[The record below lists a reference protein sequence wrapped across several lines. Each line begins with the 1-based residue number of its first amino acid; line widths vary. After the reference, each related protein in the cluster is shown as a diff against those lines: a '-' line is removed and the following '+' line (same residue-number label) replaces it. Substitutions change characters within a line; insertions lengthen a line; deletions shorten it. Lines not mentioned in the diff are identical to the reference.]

1 MIRRIIEDVDN
12 SYGNDFF
19 EQICLQL
26 NDVVKADYTFVAHFD
41 IQKFTANTIMV
52 VAHGEVVENF
62 EYSLADTPCADLL
75 DNQVCTYDKQVAD
88 LFPNDY
94 LLKEMGIEGYIG
106 AALKNS
112 KDQVFGL
119 VTALYEKDIAN
130 PLLTQTLLRV
140 FSGRIASELER
151 FEYERSLELLNQQ
164 LEDKV
169 AERTEQLTNALK
181 EMELMQSHLV
191 ESEKMAAL
199 GGLVAGVAH
208 EVNTPLGV
216 AITAQSHLSQKC
228 KELKLKFDTDSLKR
242 SDMYRFIEI
251 GDSTL
256 SLLEKNL
263 RRAETLIS
271 NFKQVSADQN
281 AFQTECINLKQYYC
295 KILSSLSPLTTK
307 ENVTVE
313 LEADD
318 DLMTETLPG
327 AHAQILTNL
336 INNSIRHGFAHIGGD
351 NKRIRI
357 EIGYE
362 NGLYSVTYCDNGVGI
377 HSAHV
382 DKIFEPFFTTNRQ
395 QGATGLGLSICYNL
409 VSVTLEGH
417 LTLEPVNKGCC
428 FRYTFPE
435 RGDKLLS

>member
-1 MIRRIIEDVDN
+1 MIRRIIEGVDN

-19 EQICLQL
+19 ERICLQL
-26 NDVVKADYTFVAHFD
+26 NEVVKADYTFVAHFD
-41 IQKFTANTIMV
+41 IANFTAKTMMV
-52 VAHGEVVENF
+52 VAHGRVVDNF

-88 LFPNDY
+88 LFPKDY

-119 VTALYEKDIAN
+119 VTALYESDIGN
-130 PLLTQTLLRV
+130 PQLTQTMLRV

-169 AERTEQLTNALK
+169 AERTEQLSGALK

-216 AITAQSHLSQKC
+216 AITAQSHLSQKS
-228 KELKLKFDTDSLKR
+228 KELKLKFETDSLKR
-242 SDMYRFIEI
+242 SDMYHFMEI
-251 GDSTL
+251 SESSL

-281 AFQTECINLKQYYC
+281 AYQTERINLKQYYS
-295 KILSSLSPLTTK
+295 KVLSSISPLTSK
-307 ENVTVE
+307 EEITVT
-313 LEADD
+313 LTADD
-318 DLMTETLPG
+318 ELTTETLPG

-336 INNSIRHGFAHIGGD
+336 VNNSIKHGFANIGGK
-351 NKRIRI
+351 NKHITI
-357 EIGYE
+357 DITLAQEQF
-362 NGLYSVTYCDNGVGI
+362 SVRYCDNGKGI
-377 HSAHV
+377 PATYG
-382 DKIFEPFFTTNRQ
+382 DKIFDPFFTTNRQ

-409 VSVTLEGH
+409 VSVTLGGH
-417 LTLEPVNKGCC
+417 LSLEKASEGCC
-428 FRYTFPE
+428 FVYTFPNK
-435 RGDKLLS
+435 G